1 MKKILCAL
9 LIMAMFFAQ
18 ASGIIAEAKKATSEY
33 AKVAIV
39 IKVNHKTNVVTCK
52 DYTGNLWK
60 FKGCEDWMIGDIVGM
75 VMNDNGTP
83 NKLKD
88 DKIVN
93 VRYNG
98 TLSGWK

>member
-1 MKKILCAL
+1 MKKFVCVL
-9 LIMAMFFAQ
+9 LVMLMLFSLS
-18 ASGIIAEAKKATSEY
+18 SGIIAEAKRANSQY
-33 AKVAIV
+33 ARVAV
-39 IKVNHKTNVVTCK
+39 VVKVNRKTDTVTCK

-60 FKGCEDWMIGDIVGM
+60 FKGCEDWEKGDVVGM
-75 VMNDNGTP
+75 LMNDNGTP

-98 TLSGWK
+98 NLAGWK